1 MNVVPGASERLRASN
16 GRPDWDAVAEL
27 WQALPPQTLWRRHSD
42 EVNSRLVRDW
52 IPTGLGTVLKTDL
65 WDEAAGEGLYPE
77 LAGHARHV
85 VGVDVSDQVIQT
97 ARRRYPDLEAVRAE
111 VQALPLA
118 PASVD
123 AVVSNST
130 LDHFETH
137 AEIDASVAELA
148 RVLRPGG
155 TLLLTL
161 DNPLNPLVA
170 VSKAIPLG
178 RLNRAWLRLGPLSAK
193 LGFLPYHVGVTYGR
207 RSLLGV
213 LARANLRV
221 EGETWLVHSP
231 RILAVFVAHALERRG
246 SPGVQA
252 RLLSALRSAE
262 RLGDLPTRSFTG
274 HFYGVRAT
282 RL

>member
-1 MNVVPGASERLRASN
+1 MNVVPGTSERLGASN

-27 WQALPPQTLWRRHSD
+27 WQALPPQTLWRRYSD

-77 LAGHARHV
+77 LAVHARRV
-85 VGVDVSDQVIQT
+85 VGVDVSDQVIQA
-97 ARRRYPDLEAVRAE
+97 ARRRYPDLEAVRAA

-118 PASVD
+118 AASVD

-193 LGFLPYHVGVTYGR
+193 L
-207 RSLLGV
+207 
-213 LARANLRV
+213 
-221 EGETWLVHSP
+221 
-231 RILAVFVAHALERRG
+231 
-246 SPGVQA
+246 
-252 RLLSALRSAE
+252 SAFSRTTSE
-262 RLGDLPTRSFTG
+262 
-274 HFYGVRAT
+274 
-282 RL
+282 